1 MTPKAR
7 SGRVQESLGISVRSC
22 TKILTGKDEASVIG
36 FDTREDGIGRQSRSG
51 AG

>member
-1 MTPKAR
+1 MIPKA
-7 SGRVQESLGISVRSC
+7 SNGRLQESLGINVRSC

-36 FDTREDGIGRQSRSG
+36 FDMWKDGLGRQSCNG